1 MTTPHHIF
9 NPEALAPPVGYSHAV
24 SAGPG
29 RTVYLGGQ
37 TGHDGDGKLV
47 SDDLVEQFEK
57 AASNVVVAL
66 KAAGARPEHLVSLQI
81 FVTDASEY
89 TEVLSE
95 LAHGYREHLGSH
107 YPAVSLFEVSRLFD
121 PEAKV
126 ELVGIAV
133 VPS

>member
-29 RTVYLGGQ
+29 RTIYLGGQ
-37 TGHDGDGKLV
+37 TGHGADGMLV

-57 AASNVVVAL
+57 AASNLVVAL
-66 KAAGARPEHLVSLQI
+66 KAAGARPDHLVSIQI
-81 FVTDASEY
+81 FVTDAGEY
-89 TEVLSE
+89 TDVLSE
-95 LAHGYREHLGSH
+95 LSRAYREHLGKH

-126 ELVGIAV
+126 ELVGVAV
-133 VPS
+133 VPE